1 MRDDLFSYGN
11 RGIRDFVKRN
21 IVAIL
26 YTLIFHV
33 LVLIVLVLVKVEGLK
48 QDREL
53 GVVIDFTE
61 EEPEIPEEEETVEV
75 PAEFMEQ
82 VYAARER
89 ASNRAVNLDDR
100 LNKEISTE
108 DYVDELKNEL
118 ESQRDEEFLKNRE
131 KWEEILS
138 TAVTE
143 QEDNQTTGQEETEE
157 EEEPF
162 TGPTTITYKFLEKP
176 EQRGK
181 INFTI
186 PVYRCEGSGEVVVDI
201 EVARDGRVVSAD
213 VASVK
218 SGTDSNCF
226 SEAAVRAALSSR
238 FHSDFDAP
246 KKHRAQITYQFIAQ

>member
-33 LVLIVLVLVKVEGLK
+33 LVLIVLVFVKVEGLK

-61 EEPEIPEEEETVEV
+61 EEPETPEEETVEV

-100 LNKEISTE
+100 LNREISTE

-138 TAVTE
+138 RTVTE
-143 QEDNQTTGQEETEE
+143 QEENNTTGEDEEGEE
-157 EEEPF
+157 EQPF
-162 TGPTTITYKFLEKP
+162 TGPTTITYKFLEQP
-176 EQRGK
+176 LQRQK
-181 INFTI
+181 IDFTI

-218 SGTDSNCF
+218 TDTDSNCF
-226 SEAAVRAALSSR
+226 SRAAVRAALSSR

-246 KKHRAQITYQFIAQ
+246 KKHRGQITYQFIAQ

>member
-1 MRDDLFSYGN
+1 MRDDLFSYGR
-11 RGIRDFVKRN
+11 RGIREFVKKN

-33 LVLIVLVLVKVEGLK
+33 LVLIVLVFVKVEGLK

-61 EEPEIPEEEETVEV
+61 EEPETPEEETVEV

-108 DYVDELKNEL
+108 EYVDELKNEL

-138 TAVTE
+138 TAVTG
-143 QEDNQTTGQEETEE
+143 QEDNKTTGEEEAE
-157 EEEPF
+157 AEEEPF
-162 TGPTTITYKFLEKP
+162 TGPTTITYKFLEQP
-176 EQRGK
+176 EQRQK
-181 INFTI
+181 IDFTI
-186 PVYRCEGSGEVVVDI
+186 PIYRCEGSGVVVVDI
-201 EVARDGRVVSAD
+201 EVGRDGRVESAE

-218 SGTDSNCF
+218 AGTDSNCF
-226 SEAAVRAALSSR
+226 SQAAVRAALSSR

-246 KKHRAQITYQFIAQ
+246 KKQRGQITYQFIAQ